1 MSSALNEGP
10 TFCFSKVLCIP
21 TPGSSVSKGECPLD
35 GRRKRAAMI
44 RTRTR
49 VPRTGCFA
57 SRRDLTAHVWAISR
71 QQLFP
76 NRRSIAEA
84 CGISLESV
92 DEILRSKEGLQD
104 YLTHGCLSGGPA
116 RAT

>member
-1 MSSALNEGP
+1 
-10 TFCFSKVLCIP
+10 
-21 TPGSSVSKGECPLD
+21 
-35 GRRKRAAMI
+35 MI

-57 SRRDLTAHVWAISR
+57 SRHDLTAHVWAISR

-84 CGISLESV
+84 CGISLDSV

-104 YLTHGCLSGGPA
+104 YLTHGCLSGRQG
-116 RAT
+116 